1 MKRDGMRTVENGI
14 GQPVR
19 RKEDWRL
26 LTGRGCYVD
35 DLAPANLAHAVIVRS
50 PHAHARLVA
59 VDTRAAHATPGV
71 LAVLTGANYLA
82 DGLGAIPHGAG
93 LMGPPDLQARPRGL
107 PPTSTDHYPL
117 ASDRARFVGEPLA
130 VVVAETITQAKDAS
144 ERLEIDYDVL
154 TPVVRAADA
163 LKPGAPRL
171 WDDPLGNLRIDIEA
185 GDAAATAAA
194 FARATHVVRLDT
206 WIQRVTGVPMEPRT
220 NIAEYDAASGCFTLH
235 SGSGRGVAK
244 LRLDLA
250 QILGVPPE
258 RVRVVC
264 QDMGGN
270 FGTRNFFYPEYALL
284 AWAAHR
290 TGRPVKWT
298 CERGEAFLSD
308 YQGRDLTVEAELAL
322 DARGNF
328 LALRASNLSN
338 AGAHSASHVPLS
350 KGASIITSVYRF
362 PTAHVR
368 ARAVLSNTPPTTPY
382 RSAGRP
388 EAIFAIERL
397 VDLAAQS
404 LGRDRVALRR

>member
-1 MKRDGMRTVENGI
+1 MRTVENGI

-50 PHAHARLVA
+50 PHAHARLISL
-59 VDTRAAHATPGV
+59 DTSVAHAAPGI
-71 LAVLTGANYLA
+71 LAVLTGADYLS
-82 DGLGAIPHGAG
+82 DSLRPIPHRAG
-93 LMGPPDLQARPRGL
+93 LMRPPDLQARHRGL
-107 PPTSTDHYPL
+107 PSTSTDHYPL
-117 ASDRARFVGEPLA
+117 ASDRARFVGEPVA
-130 VVVAETITQAKDAS
+130 VIVAETIAQAKDAS
-144 ERLEIDYDVL
+144 ERLEIEYEVL
-154 TPVVRAADA
+154 PPVVRAVDA

-171 WDDPLGNLRIDIEA
+171 WDDPPGNLRIDIEA

-284 AWAAHR
+284 AWAARR
-290 TGRPVKWT
+290 TGRPVK
-298 CERGEAFLSD
+298 
-308 YQGRDLTVEAELAL
+308 
-322 DARGNF
+322 
-328 LALRASNLSN
+328 
-338 AGAHSASHVPLS
+338 
-350 KGASIITSVYRF
+350 
-362 PTAHVR
+362 
-368 ARAVLSNTPPTTPY
+368 
-382 RSAGRP
+382 
-388 EAIFAIERL
+388 
-397 VDLAAQS
+397 
-404 LGRDRVALRR
+404 